1 MKNIFISFGGADPQN
16 YTDRLLKIISDEKFS
31 PYQFYV
37 VIGRAKNNIDKLLAY
52 NSFPNIQVLYNIDN
66 MPEIM
71 SKCDIAVTSRGRTGY
86 ELAML
91 GIPSISIAQ
100 NERESFHT
108 FIREKN
114 GFEYLGI
121 NPSDDQIEKSLEK
134 YLQFDVDK
142 RKNLQKKMLACEL
155 RDGRKRVMN
164 LIDNL

>member
-1 MKNIFISFGGADPQN
+1 
-16 YTDRLLKIISDEKFS
+16 
-31 PYQFYV
+31 
-37 VIGRAKNNIDKLLAY
+37 
-52 NSFPNIQVLYNIDN
+52 
-66 MPEIM
+66 M

-108 FIREKN
+108 FISEKN

>member
-1 MKNIFISFGGADPQN
+1 MIYDPIVIQEQVKNIFISFGGADPQN

-108 FIREKN
+108 FIREKMDSN
-114 GFEYLGI
+114 I
-121 NPSDDQIEKSLEK
+121 
-134 YLQFDVDK
+134 
-142 RKNLQKKMLACEL
+142 
-155 RDGRKRVMN
+155 
-164 LIDNL
+164 